1 MLMHY
6 MVNSGAL
13 TTYVHPVVPETNL
26 YMFKY
31 GCHCGCCCSMYQSC
45 LPSHIPTLL
54 TRRTVDCFPRNA
66 SQCLLLH
73 DYDSVS
79 VKVVFWC
86 WTWFNDN
93 LHSVPMLLPINVRVW
108 PLFFSILIL
117 FVVWIRETRF
127 VRLSRALRSTLS
139 TFPVSRRFTERE
151 SRLSPR
157 ETRNSNRTL

>member
-1 MLMHY
+1 MAAIA
-6 MVNSGAL
+6 G
-13 TTYVHPVVPETNL
+13 VVAVCINHV
-26 YMFKY
+26 F
-31 GCHCGCCCSMYQSC
+31 H
-45 LPSHIPTLL
+45 PTLL
-54 TRRTVDCFPRNA
+54 TRRTVDCCSRNA

-117 FVVWIRETRF
+117 FLVWIHETRF
-127 VRLSRALRSTLS
+127 VRLFRALRSTVS

-157 ETRNSNRTL
+157 DTRNSNSRPIIKIAPYTLIMSRASGASN